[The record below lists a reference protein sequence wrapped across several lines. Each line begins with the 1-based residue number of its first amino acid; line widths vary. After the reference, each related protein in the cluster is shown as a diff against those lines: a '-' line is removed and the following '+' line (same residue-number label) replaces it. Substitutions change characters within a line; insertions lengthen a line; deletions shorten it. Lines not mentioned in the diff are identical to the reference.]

1 MASLSTILSWF
12 KTGLKPTENQFA
24 QSWSSFW
31 HKDDSLPQTSITGLQ
46 DILNSLNQSTQQPD
60 TITFTNTTGVYI
72 IPAGKML
79 TVLIVESAT
88 DQILSVGSAAGLNDM
103 MDSEQIPAGQPY
115 ALRMD
120 ILATRVNSRTIFLT
134 YQAPLTISFLKEN
147 FYKQ

>member
-79 TVLIVESAT
+79 TALIVESAT